1 MAVSSAVSRRA
12 FGRLIGRGMAAA
24 ALPPLLIP
32 GDASAAAP
40 QVAGRVVRLSAN
52 ENPYGPSPAALRAM
66 REAFGLAWRYPDE
79 ATEALIADLAR
90 VHGMAK
96 DRFLIG
102 DGSSEILKLTAATF
116 CGPTRKVVIADPTF
130 EAIGAYAR
138 AGGAEVVKVPL
149 TSGYAHDVARMAAVP
164 NAGVIYICNPN
175 NPTGSITS
183 KQDLRNF
190 LQAVPADTMIL
201 VDEAYFHYADSPD
214 YESVIPLIEMRPN
227 LMVARTFSKIFGMAG
242 IRCGYGIAQRSAA
255 SRMVQQKAWDS
266 MNVVA
271 LAGANASLLDAAHVA
286 EGRKRNTET
295 RSEVVNML
303 TKWGYNVVPSQANFI
318 MVALRRDVK
327 PVIGSLRG
335 AGVHVGRLFPALPQH
350 LRVTIGTPEEMQSFL
365 SAFRTVMA

>member
-1 MAVSSAVSRRA
+1 MDALSRRD
-12 FGRLIGRGMAAA
+12 FGRFLGVGTVAAT
-24 ALPPLLIP
+24 LPPLFAQNP
-32 GDASAAAP
+32 PAP
-40 QVAGRVVRLSAN
+40 RSRGEGVRLSAN
-52 ENPYGPSPAALRAM
+52 ENPYGPSPRAAAAMRDALRVVN
-66 REAFGLAWRYPDE
+66 RYPDDPVDE
-79 ATEALIADLAR
+79 LIATI
-90 VHGMAK
+90 AK
-96 DRFLIG
+96 LHQVSADQVVLG

-149 TSGYAHDVARMAAVP
+149 TSGYAHDVAKMSAVP

-190 LQAVPADTMIL
+190 LQAVPADTMVL

-227 LMVARTFSKIFGMAG
+227 LIVARTFSKIFGMAG
-242 IRCGYGIAQRSAA
+242 IRCGYGIAQRSAV

-327 PVIGSLRG
+327 PVIASLRG